1 MALQRCWLFILLYLP
16 PLPPPHPIVC
26 VINFNPLVKYGIVSP
41 NLNVL
46 IFVRQA
52 ALKL

>member
-1 MALQRCWLFILLYLP
+1 MPPQRCWLLYFVVIFFL
-16 PLPPPHPIVC
+16 VVY
-26 VINFNPLVKYGIVSP
+26 VINFNPLVKYSIVSL